1 MSRIHSAIED
11 LKNVAKTLKRLEGT
25 GIGLADAAQGLRRV
39 SNVLGVALGE
49 LEAHER
55 RLQAL
60 DDDLGDHLLMHEKE
74 DSPHS
79 TAEFNSAELQEWL
92 MGCREDRKKEAG
104 G

>member
-1 MSRIHSAIED
+1 VSRVHSAVEE
-11 LKNVAKTLKRLEGT
+11 LKGINRTLKRLEGT

-60 DDDLGDHLLMHEKE
+60 DDDLGDHLLMHEK
-74 DSPHS
+74 
-79 TAEFNSAELQEWL
+79 AEFSVAELREWL
-92 MGCREDRKKEAG
+92 VTCREDRKKEEKS
-104 G
+104 